1 MMPRWIVHVLQG
13 IAIGAAN
20 VIPGVSGGTM
30 ALLFGIY
37 ERLIAVLGTLFKG
50 GLDLVRLDFKGFRSR
65 LADMPWVFFLSLA
78 AGILI
83 APIAGA
89 ALIPDLLDAYPEISR
104 SLFFG
109 LILGSVPIPWL
120 RITKRTSLQ
129 LAVMVLAAGAAF
141 YLVGLPPREMTDP
154 SLMAF
159 FLAAAVAICAMI
171 LPGVSGAFL
180 LLVLG
185 MYKPVFEAI
194 EMFDVAVIATFA
206 LGAGLGLGSFALGL
220 KWLLERYHDLTMAA
234 LVGLMAG
241 SLRSL
246 WPWLAEDRSMLL
258 PTSDAD
264 TFIVVVW
271 GVAGAALSIGML
283 LWELGRTKRERMNP
297 GPNPVESVAGR
308 DGHDHA

>member
-1 MMPRWIVHVLQG
+1 MPRWIVHVLQG

-37 ERLIAVLGTLFKG
+37 ERLIAVLGTLFKA
-50 GLDLVRLDFKGFRSR
+50 GLDVLRLDIQGFRTR
-65 LADMPWVFFLSLA
+65 LVDMPWVFFLSLA
-78 AGILI
+78 AGILL

-120 RITKRTSLQ
+120 RITKRTASQ
-129 LAVMVLAAGAAF
+129 LVVMVLAAAVAF
-141 YLVGLPPREMTDP
+141 YLVGLPPREIAEP
-154 SLMAF
+154 SLLAF

-180 LLVLG
+180 LLILG
-185 MYKPVFEAI
+185 MYKPVFQAI
-194 EMFDVAVIATFA
+194 ESMDVVIIGTFA

-220 KWLLERYHDLTMAA
+220 KWLLDRYHDTTMAA

-246 WPWLAEDRSMLL
+246 WPWLSEDRGMLMPDVGSEML
-258 PTSDAD
+258 
-264 TFIVVVW
+264 VVVAW
-271 GVAGAALSIGML
+271 GILGAAVSAGML
-283 LWELGRTKRERMNP
+283 WWEIRAS
-297 GPNPVESVAGR
+297 SVPGR
-308 DGHDHA
+308 DRHHHT

>member
-1 MMPRWIVHVLQG
+1 MPRWIVHVLQG

-37 ERLIAVLGTLFKG
+37 ERLIAVLGTLFKA
-50 GLDLVRLDFKGFRSR
+50 GLDVVRLDFPGFRTR
-65 LADMPWVFFLSLA
+65 LTDMPWVFFLSLA
-78 AGILI
+78 SGILL

-120 RITKRTSLQ
+120 RITKRTASQ
-129 LAVMVLAAGAAF
+129 LVVMALSAAVAF
-141 YLVGLPPREMTDP
+141 YLVGLPPRELADP
-154 SLMAF
+154 SLLAF

-180 LLVLG
+180 LLILG
-185 MYKPVFEAI
+185 MYKPVFQAI
-194 EMFDVAVIATFA
+194 ESFDVVVIGTFA

-220 KWLLERYHDLTMAA
+220 KWLLDRYHDLTMAA

-246 WPWLAEDRSMLL
+246 WPWLSEDRSMLL
-258 PTSDAD
+258 PDAGSDML
-264 TFIVVVW
+264 VVVAW
-271 GVAGAALSIGML
+271 GIFGAAISIGML
-283 LWELGRTKRERMNP
+283 WWEVRRMRRKEQ
-297 GPNPVESVAGR
+297 GPASSVPGR
-308 DGHDHA
+308 DRHHHT

>member
-1 MMPRWIVHVLQG
+1 MPRWIVHVLQG

-37 ERLIAVLGTLFKG
+37 ERLIAVLGSMFKG
-50 GLDLVRLDFKGFRSR
+50 GLDLIRFDFRGFRAR
-65 LADMPWVFFLSLA
+65 MDDMPWVFFLPLTAGVLLA
-78 AGILI
+78 PL
-83 APIAGA
+83 AGA
-89 ALIPDLLDAYPEISR
+89 ALIPDLLETYPEISR

-120 RITKRTSLQ
+120 RITKRTISQ
-129 LAVMVLAAGAAF
+129 LVVMVVAAAVAY
-141 YLVGLPPREMTDP
+141 YLVGLPPREIVDP
-154 SLMAF
+154 SLVAYF
-159 FLAAAVAICAMI
+159 FAAAVAICAMI

-185 MYKPVFEAI
+185 MYKPLFEAI
-194 EMFDVAVIATFA
+194 ESFDLAVMGMFA

-220 KWLLERYHDLTMAA
+220 KWLLERYHDITMAA

-246 WPWLAEDRSMLL
+246 WPWLTEERSMLL
-258 PTSDAD
+258 PTAD
-264 TFIVVVW
+264 TDTFVVVVW
-271 GVAGAALSIGML
+271 GLAGAAISVGML
-283 LWELGRTKRERMNP
+283 IWEQRRLTRERLNA
-297 GPNPVESVAGR
+297 VESVAGH